1 MIMRSWEHIGWKQ
14 VKHRQKQ
21 MKTKDLIYFKQAF
34 KDELVFSP
42 DLLSKIIICVIC
54 TMFFL
59 LNQSRNKCND
69 EICFV
74 ILNSM
79 SRKIFI
85 KKEYNFIHI
94 SYFVVFNNDYH
105 SFDKAFVTY

>member
-1 MIMRSWEHIGWKQ
+1 
-14 VKHRQKQ
+14 

-34 KDELVFSP
+34 KDELVFSL

-85 KKEYNFIHI
+85 KKE
-94 SYFVVFNNDYH
+94 
-105 SFDKAFVTY
+105 